1 VWTAE
6 AWSGEVKVE
15 SDREGEEQL
24 SGEKAAH
31 QHAQS
36 APYPQQLA
44 CVKAAHQHA
53 QSAPH
58 PQQLV
63 GIECTTHACMAV

>member
-1 VWTAE
+1 MG
-6 AWSGEVKVE
+6 SKRKRGDGEGVAVKVD

-36 APYPQQLA
+36 AP
-44 CVKAAHQHA
+44 
-53 QSAPH
+53 H
-58 PQQLV
+58 PQQ
-63 GIECTTHACMAV
+63 CTTHACMAA